1 MPVARCF
8 NLFERNLDTGF
19 FTTLGLVRA
28 TRSGSNVSR
37 ISRFNQVKKKGVLGV
52 ANVEIWAMHDE

>member
-1 MPVARCF
+1 MPVPRCF
-8 NLFERNLDTGF
+8 NLFERNLETVF

-37 ISRFNQVKKKGVLGV
+37 ISRFNQVKKKGVFGV